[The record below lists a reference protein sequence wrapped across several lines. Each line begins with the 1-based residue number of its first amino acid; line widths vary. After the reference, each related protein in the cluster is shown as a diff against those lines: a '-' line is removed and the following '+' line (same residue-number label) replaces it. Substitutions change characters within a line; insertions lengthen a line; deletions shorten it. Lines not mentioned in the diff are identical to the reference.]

1 MLFSHLPQHLASW
14 QPLLAAA
21 PLYHAVDGALQPLA
35 RLTHNGGYVVLLGEQ
50 LTRTEVEQL
59 LVELARRELEWNL
72 LTPFTLA
79 EVQVLVLALN
89 RHDPELALWLK
100 NQAWPIDGMHVER
113 LPRLDEPGLILMDM
127 DSTAIQIECIDEIAR
142 LAGVGEQV
150 SAVTA
155 AAMQGKLEFADSL
168 RNRVALLKD
177 APISILDTVAENIP
191 LMPGLTLLV
200 DNAKAAGW
208 KVAIAS
214 GGFTRFAGKLQQDL
228 GLDHIEANE
237 LECEG
242 DKLTGRVLGRIVD
255 AQVKAHTLELLRE
268 RYGVAQ
274 SQTVAIGDGANDLPM
289 LKLAALGVAIH
300 AKPIVR
306 EQAQVAIRHQDL
318 EAVLCLLQ
326 AGSAIAAL
334 A

>member
-1 MLFSHLPQHLASW
+1 MPFSNLPHHVADWHSVL
-14 QPLLAAA
+14 AA
-21 PLYHAVDGALQPLA
+21 PLFTPQADTLVAQDQLQ
-35 RLTHNGGYVVLLGEQ
+35 HSGGVVVLLGEV
-50 LTRTEVEQL
+50 LTREEVQL
-59 LVELARRELEWNL
+59 VVAELARRGISWQL
-72 LTPFTLA
+72 LAPFVLD
-79 EVQVLVLALN
+79 EVQVLVLALD
-89 RHDPELALWLK
+89 RHEPELAHWLK
-100 NQAWPIDGMHVER
+100 MQEWPVDGIHVER
-113 LPRLDEPGLILMDM
+113 LPRLDQPGLILMDM

-142 LAGVGEQV
+142 LAGVGELV

-177 APISILDTVAENIP
+177 APTSILDQVAANIP

-200 DNAKAAGW
+200 DEARAAGW
-208 KVAIAS
+208 KVCIAS

-237 LECEG
+237 LETDG

-255 AQVKAHTLELLRE
+255 AKVKAETLELLRD
-268 RYGVAQ
+268 RYQVAVG
-274 SQTVAIGDGANDLPM
+274 QTVAIGDGANDLPM

-306 EQAQVAIRHQDL
+306 EQAQVAIRQQDL
-318 EAVLCLLQ
+318 EAVLCLLK

-334 A
+334 S